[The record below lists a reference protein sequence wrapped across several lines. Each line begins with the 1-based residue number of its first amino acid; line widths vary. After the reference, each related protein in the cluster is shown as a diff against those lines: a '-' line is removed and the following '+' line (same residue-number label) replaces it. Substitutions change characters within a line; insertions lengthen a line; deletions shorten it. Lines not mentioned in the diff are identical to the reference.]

1 MSADY
6 RSWEEREATA
16 KKTRAEADRIAAEAE
31 AARAAGAQAAEAG
44 AARTATDLL
53 AEQVKQAGLK
63 KRLDAVA
70 EAARDEKAEL
80 KARRREASADN
91 GTAFKRIVNVAV
103 VLGLL
108 AALPAQ
114 LSYFLTLH
122 KEGEKNPGTAWLLGP
137 IPFFLE
143 LLAWVGVLGTRWAH
157 RKGLPRWPFWILTA
171 SLASVAGYINLAHGT
186 DEYGIVAGVALAAT
200 SVIGPV
206 LAEVRDFL
214 EGRAAADTRS
224 LEQRAAAK
232 AAAKKQA
239 RERRALAKV
248 HEAEDKRRKELFK
261 QEFAEYER
269 IIVAHPT
276 GAISREAAWQ
286 QAWDNIHLLPLATTA
301 DTLAGREEARAA
313 INAVLSN
320 ADRTPESE
328 AVDRL
333 LAEIFR
339 PDGGDSGPSQ
349 KPTEGGPKGGAG
361 GGSQARRTADPKGP
375 GALGRKGK
383 QASGRTSGK
392 TPMKPLESAHLDAV
406 RKLADALGDIDRLSA
421 RKVREVIG
429 GGSNEYAVRL
439 RDAVRA
445 ETQGDNQ

>member
-6 RSWEEREATA
+6 RSWEEREAA
-16 KKTRAEADRIAAEAE
+16 AAKTRAEAARIAAEAD
-31 AARAAGAQAAEAG
+31 AARSVSAQAAEAG
-44 AARTATDLL
+44 AAKTATDLL

-63 KRLDAVA
+63 KKLDAVKESA
-70 EAARDEKAEL
+70 KDEQAEL
-80 KARRREASADN
+80 KQRRREASADN
-91 GTAFKRIVNVAV
+91 GAGFKRLVNVAV

-114 LSYFLTLH
+114 LSYFLGLH
-122 KEGEKNPGTAWLLGP
+122 KKGEEDPGRAWLLGP

-171 SLASVAGYINLAHGT
+171 ALASIAGYINLAHGV

-224 LEQRAAAK
+224 VEQRAAEK
-232 AAAKKQA
+232 AAAKKA
-239 RERRALAKV
+239 AKAGRAQKKV
-248 HEAEDKRRKELFK
+248 HDAEDKRRRKLLPL
-261 QEFAEYER
+261 EFAEYER

-276 GAISREAAWQ
+276 GAITREAAWQ
-286 QAWDNIHLLPLATTA
+286 QAWDNLHLLPLATTA
-301 DTLAGREEARAA
+301 DTLAGREDARAA
-313 INAVLSN
+313 INAVLSDV
-320 ADRTPESE
+320 DRSPESE

-339 PDGGDSGPSQ
+339 PDGGDAGPSQ
-349 KPTEGGPKGGAG
+349 APPEGGPKGGAG
-361 GGSQARRTADPKGP
+361 GGSKARRPDASKGP
-375 GALGRKGK
+375 GPLGRKGK

-392 TPMKPLESAHLDAV
+392 TPLRPLEATHLAAV
-406 RKLADALGDIDRLSA
+406 RKLAEALGDIDRLSA

-439 RDAVRA
+439 RDAVKTELSA
-445 ETQGDNQ
+445 D

>member
-16 KKTRAEADRIAAEAE
+16 EKTRAEAARIAAEAE
-31 AARAAGAQAAEAG
+31 AARTSSAQAAEAG
-44 AARTATDLL
+44 AAKTATDLL

-63 KRLDAVA
+63 KKLDAVTESA
-70 EAARDEKAEL
+70 KDEKAEL

-91 GTAFKRIVNVAV
+91 GTAFKYIVNVAV

-171 SLASVAGYINLAHGT
+171 ALASVAGYINLAHGM

-232 AAAKKQA
+232 AAAKKRA
-239 RERRALAKV
+239 REQRALEKV
-248 HEAEDKRRKELFK
+248 HATEDKRRKKLFPR
-261 QEFAEYER
+261 EFAEYER
-269 IIVAHPT
+269 ITVAHPT

-286 QAWDNIHLLPLATTA
+286 QAWDNEHLLPLATTA

-349 KPTEGGPKGGAG
+349 KPAEGGPKGGAG
-361 GGSQARRTADPKGP
+361 GGSRARRPADPKKP
-375 GALGRKGK
+375 GALGGIGNRP
-383 QASGRTSGK
+383 SGRAPRT
-392 TPMKPLESAHLDAV
+392 DAV
-406 RKLADALGDIDRLSA
+406 EPLRSEDIEA
-421 RKVREVIG
+421 AKK
-429 GGSNEYAVRL
+429 L
-439 RDAVRA
+439 RDAVPADQFSTPAVAKLLGRSKVYA
-445 ETQGDNQ
+445 RRVRDAVQPDATQEQK

>member
-16 KKTRAEADRIAAEAE
+16 KKTRAEAERIAAEVE

-53 AEQVKQAGLK
+53 AEQVKQAGFRK
-63 KRLDAVA
+63 KLDAVT

-122 KEGEKNPGTAWLLGP
+122 KEGEENPGTAWLLGP

-171 SLASVAGYINLAHGT
+171 ALASVAGYINLAHGT

-239 RERRALAKV
+239 REQRALAKV
-248 HEAEDKRRKELFK
+248 HSAEDKRRKELFK
-261 QEFAEYER
+261 HEFAEYQR

-276 GAISREAAWQ
+276 GAITREAAWQ

-349 KPTEGGPKGGAG
+349 KPAEGGPKGGAG
-361 GGSQARRTADPKGP
+361 GGSQARRPEPSNAAG
-375 GALGRKGK
+375 GLVGKGK
-383 QASGRTSGK
+383 QPSSVRTGSRIA
-392 TPMKPLESAHLDAV
+392 KPLDETDLNKV
-406 RKLADALGDIDRLSA
+406 RKLAQALGSASSLSHSA
-421 RKVREVIG
+421 VKKAVG
-429 GGSNEYAVRL
+429 GGRNDYLLRL
-439 RDAVRA
+439 RKAVQEEERA
-445 ETQGDNQ
+445 ES

>member
-6 RSWEEREATA
+6 RSWEEREAA
-16 KKTRAEADRIAAEAE
+16 AEKTRAEAARIAAEAE
-31 AARAAGAQAAEAG
+31 AVRAAGAQAAEAG
-44 AARTATDLL
+44 AAKTATDLL
-53 AEQVKQAGLK
+53 AEQVKQAGFK
-63 KRLDAVA
+63 KKLEAVT
-70 EAARDEKAEL
+70 EAAKDEKAEL

-122 KEGEKNPGTAWLLGP
+122 KEGEKSPGTAWLLGP

-171 SLASVAGYINLAHGT
+171 ALASVAGYINLAHGM

-232 AAAKKQA
+232 AAAKEKA
-239 RERRALAKV
+239 REQQALAKV
-248 HEAEDKRRKELFK
+248 HAAEDKRRKKLFPR
-261 QEFAEYER
+261 EFAEYER
-269 IIVAHPT
+269 ITVAHPT

-286 QAWDNIHLLPLATTA
+286 QAWDNEHLLPLATTA

-320 ADRTPESE
+320 VDRTPESE
-328 AVDRL
+328 AVERL

-349 KPTEGGPKGGAG
+349 KPAEGGPKGGAG
-361 GGSQARRTADPKGP
+361 GGSRARRPVDPKVP
-375 GALGRKGK
+375 AALGRKGK

-392 TPMKPLESAHLDAV
+392 TPLKPLEPAHLDAV

-439 RDAVRA
+439 RDTVKA
-445 ETQGDNQ
+445 ELSAD

>member
-1 MSADY
+1 
-6 RSWEEREATA
+6 
-16 KKTRAEADRIAAEAE
+16 
-31 AARAAGAQAAEAG
+31 
-44 AARTATDLL
+44 L

-63 KRLDAVA
+63 KKLDAVKESA
-70 EAARDEKAEL
+70 KDEKDQL
-80 KARRREASADN
+80 KERRREASADS
-91 GTAFKRIVNVAV
+91 GTGFKRLVNTAV
-103 VLGLL
+103 VLGLV

-114 LSYFLTLH
+114 MSYFLRLH
-122 KEGEKNPGTAWLLGP
+122 KQGEEGAGTAWILGP
-137 IPFFLE
+137 IPIFLE

-171 SLASVAGYINLAHGT
+171 GLASIAGYINLAHGT

-224 LEQRAAAK
+224 VEQRATEK

-239 RERRALAKV
+239 RDARDLKKIHDAEDERRQK
-248 HEAEDKRRKELFK
+248 LFPL
-261 QEFAEYER
+261 EFAEYER
-269 IIVAHPT
+269 IVVAHPT
-276 GAISREAAWQ
+276 GAITREAAWR
-286 QAWDNIHLLPLATTA
+286 QAWDNTHLLPLATTA
-301 DTLAGREEARAA
+301 DTLAGREDARAS
-313 INAVLSN
+313 IEAVLRN
-320 ADRTPESE
+320 VDRTPESE

-349 KPTEGGPKGGAG
+349 KPPKGDPDGGAG
-361 GGSQARRTADPKGP
+361 GGSQARRPADPKTPGP
-375 GALGRKGK
+375 LGRKGK
-383 QASGRTSGK
+383 RASGRTAGK
-392 TPMKPLESAHLDAV
+392 TPLRPLEATHLEAV

-439 RDAVRA
+439 RDAVKA
-445 ETQGDNQ
+445 ELAAN

>member
-6 RSWEEREATA
+6 RSWEEREAA
-16 KKTRAEADRIAAEAE
+16 AAKTRAEAARIAAEAD
-31 AARAAGAQAAEAG
+31 AARSASAQAAEAG
-44 AARTATDLL
+44 AAKTATDLL

-63 KRLDAVA
+63 KKLDAVKESA
-70 EAARDEKAEL
+70 KDEQAEL
-80 KARRREASADN
+80 KQRRREASADN
-91 GTAFKRIVNVAV
+91 GAGFKRLVNVAV

-114 LSYFLTLH
+114 LSYFLGLH
-122 KEGEKNPGTAWLLGP
+122 KKGAEDPGRAWLLGP

-171 SLASVAGYINLAHGT
+171 ALASIAGYINLAHGV

-224 LEQRAAAK
+224 VEQRAAEK
-232 AAAKKQA
+232 AAAKKATKAA
-239 RERRALAKV
+239 RAQKKI
-248 HEAEDKRRKELFK
+248 HDAEDKRRRKLLPL
-261 QEFAEYER
+261 EFAEYER

-286 QAWDNIHLLPLATTA
+286 QAWDNLHLLPLATTA
-301 DTLAGREEARAA
+301 DTLAGREDARAA
-313 INAVLSN
+313 INEVLSDV
-320 ADRTPESE
+320 DRSPESE

-349 KPTEGGPKGGAG
+349 TPVEDGPKGGAG
-361 GGSQARRTADPKGP
+361 GGSRARRPTAPKKP
-375 GALGRKGK
+375 GALGGIGNRT
-383 QASGRTSGK
+383 SGRTPR
-392 TPMKPLESAHLDAV
+392 TDAV
-406 RKLADALGDIDRLSA
+406 EPLRSEDIEA
-421 RKVREVIG
+421 AKK
-429 GGSNEYAVRL
+429 L

-445 ETQGDNQ
+445 DQFSTPAIAKLLGRSKVYARRVRDAVQPDTSTEEQK